1 MFVVK
6 GVIIART
13 PIPPAPTGQML
24 RHLFC
29 YVNFNQLP
37 TILVTKTVTD
47 VDAVIRA
54 LQRASNKQISVKES
68 PDEKKNQISF
78 A

>member
-1 MFVVK
+1 MQEHPFPLPPLGKCRGIYFV
-6 GVIIART
+6 IN
-13 PIPPAPTGQML
+13 
-24 RHLFC
+24 
-29 YVNFNQLP
+29 VNFSQLP
-37 TILVTKTVTD
+37 TVSVTKTVTG

-54 LQRASNKQISVKES
+54 LQRASNKHISVKES